1 MVLLVG
7 VLVGGLIVFRFGTTR
22 KDLSLSCSLSCCC
35 LFHLHCVFWPQSVSS
50 EGFWRSEAGTLK
62 REILDATPIPPPP
75 LHEYI
80 YTLLPQPPTSL
91 YSPICFFFNVSLV
104 SPALRLMVFL
114 LVLQVSFLPV
124 SIHPSLSVLLSFF
137 FFFLL
142 CSKPAAS
149 NICAVQARVSDMS
162 SQRRHR
168 RSLQPD
174 PILVLHAMK

>member
-1 MVLLVG
+1 M
-7 VLVGGLIVFRFGTTR
+7 FRFGTTR

-35 LFHLHCVFWPQSVSS
+35 LFRLHCVFWPQSVSS

-137 FFFLL
+137 FFFFALL
-142 CSKPAAS
+142 QASPLQYMCCSGTS
-149 NICAVQARVSDMS
+149 L
-162 SQRRHR
+162 RHELTTPPQTEFTT
-168 RSLQPD
+168 SP
-174 PILVLHAMK
+174 PPGFTCHEMNS